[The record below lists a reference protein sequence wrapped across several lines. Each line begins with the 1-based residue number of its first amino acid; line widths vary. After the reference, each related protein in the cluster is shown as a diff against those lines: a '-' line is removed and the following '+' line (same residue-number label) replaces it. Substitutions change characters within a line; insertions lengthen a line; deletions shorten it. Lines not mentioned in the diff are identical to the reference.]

1 MNKQIIHDLIG
12 IGIGPFNL
20 GLAALANNIPNLD
33 TKFFDR
39 NTSFNWHP
47 GLLMP
52 ETRLQV
58 PFFAD
63 LVTPV
68 DPTSRFSYMN
78 FLKTKGRMF
87 RFAIQENNFITRFE
101 YNEYCQWVI
110 AQLPNLHFGFNCE
123 AIHFNSEKECYD
135 LYFHG
140 VDGHSYLF
148 HGKKIVVGVGT
159 VPSLPDCLEGMDLS
173 EHPMIFHSTDYL
185 FKKEKL
191 LKQKRISIIGSG
203 QSAAEIFYDLLQYK
217 SDAGFDN
224 TNVESISWLTRAEYI
239 FPMDNSKF
247 AFEMTSPDYINYFYN
262 LPGLIKQKVQ
272 SSQNHLYK
280 GVNKEL
286 IDAIYQR
293 LYLNAIHDSRLKV
306 NIRTNTEFDHIR
318 IENQS
323 KINLLFYHLT
333 KGQFYEY
340 PTDVAI
346 FATGYKNVI
355 PEFLNP
361 VKALIQSNEEGN
373 YDLNKNYSVDTNDS
387 IFVQNADLRS
397 HGFNSA
403 DLGIGPYRNV
413 KILNTILQKEYIN
426 MEENIAFQNF
436 AI

>member
-1 MNKQIIHDLIG
+1 MKPQIIHDLVG

-20 GLAALANNIPNLD
+20 GLAALANNIENLG

-47 GLLMP
+47 GLLMA

-63 LVTPV
+63 LVTPA

-110 AQLPNLHFGFNCE
+110 SQLPNLHFGFNCE
-123 AIHFNSEKECYD
+123 AIHINSEKDCYD
-135 LYFHG
+135 LYFRGSDSHN
-140 VDGHSYLF
+140 YLF
-148 HGKKIVVGVGT
+148 HGKKIVIGIGT
-159 VPSLPDCLEGMDLS
+159 TPSIPECVENLNLN
-173 EHPMIFHSTDYL
+173 EHPLIFHSSEYL

-191 LKQKRISIIGSG
+191 LKQKHITLIGSG
-203 QSAAEIFYDLLQYK
+203 QSAAEIFYDLLQDV
-217 SDAGFDN
+217 SETN
-224 TNVESISWLTRAEYI
+224 TDRIKVESILWLTRTEYI
-239 FPMDNSKF
+239 IPMDSSKF
-247 AFEMTSPDYINYFYN
+247 AFEMTSPDYIDYFYK
-262 LPGLIKQKVQ
+262 LPESIKQKVL
-272 SSQNHLYK
+272 SGQNRLYK

-293 LYLNAIHDSRLKV
+293 LYLNALHESPLKV
-306 NIRTNTEFDHIR
+306 NIQTNTEFDQIR
-318 IENQS
+318 IENKS

-333 KGQFYEY
+333 SEQFFEQK
-340 PTDVAI
+340 TDAAI
-346 FATGYKNVI
+346 FATGYKNMI

-361 VKALIQSNEEGN
+361 IKALIQWNDDGN
-373 YDLNKNYSVDTNDS
+373 YELNKNYSVDVKDT
-387 IFVQNADLRS
+387 IFVQNADLQS

-403 DLGIGPYRNV
+403 DLGMGPLRNAT
-413 KILNTILQKEYIN
+413 ILNTILGKEQFTF
-426 MEENIAFQNF
+426 EKNITFQHF
-436 AI
+436 